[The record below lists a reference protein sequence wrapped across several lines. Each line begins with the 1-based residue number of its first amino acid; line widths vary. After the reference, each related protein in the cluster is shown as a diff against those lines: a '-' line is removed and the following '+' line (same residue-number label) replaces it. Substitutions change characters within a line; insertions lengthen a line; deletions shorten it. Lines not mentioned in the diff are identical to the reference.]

1 MPEKSLKG
9 WTHPSG
15 MEIIGV
21 NTVAEALKGNGLTRG
36 SFNLQAF
43 RRKMMSKEEIKRD
56 VMSQLLQMVAPG
68 TPFRDGLENV
78 LRAKTGGLIVV
89 GYSTEVTEIV
99 DGGFSIDCDFS
110 PNYLYEL
117 AKMDGAII
125 LSEDIKR
132 ILYANTQLIPDSS
145 ISSSETGIR
154 HRTAER
160 VAKQTNK
167 LVVSISQRRNVITLY
182 QGNLRYA
189 LKDIGVILTKAN
201 QAIQTLERYKVVLD
215 QSLTNLSASEFE
227 ELVTLH
233 DVTNV
238 IARFEMVL
246 RIKAEINRY
255 INELGN
261 EGRLISMQLEELVGN
276 AELEARLI
284 VKDYVRDL
292 SDDRVKE
299 MQAGLKRLSSDEL
312 LEPHQIIRL
321 LGYPHTNSIAEEPVS
336 PRGFRILG
344 KIPRLPSIIIAN
356 LVEKFGYL
364 PHMMMATIEELDEVD
379 GIGEVRAR
387 AIKEGLKRI
396 QEQVFIDRHI

>member
-1 MPEKSLKG
+1 
-9 WTHPSG
+9 
-15 MEIIGV
+15 
-21 NTVAEALKGNGLTRG
+21 
-36 SFNLQAF
+36 
-43 RRKMMSKEEIKRD
+43 MSKDENKRD

-68 TPFRDGLENV
+68 TPFREGLENV

-89 GYSTEVTEIV
+89 GYSPEVMDIV
-99 DGGFSIDCDFS
+99 DGGFSINCDFS

-125 LSEDIKR
+125 LSEDIKK
-132 ILYANTQLIPDSS
+132 ILYANTQLIPDSTIPS
-145 ISSSETGIR
+145 TETGIR

-160 VAKQTNK
+160 VARQTSK

-182 QGNLRYA
+182 QGNLRYS

-215 QSLTNLSASEFE
+215 QSLTNLGASEFE

-238 IARFEMVL
+238 ISRIEMVM
-246 RIKAEINRY
+246 RVKTEINKY

-276 AELEARLI
+276 TELEARLLL
-284 VKDYVRDL
+284 KDYVRELTEDK
-292 SDDRVKE
+292 VKE
-299 MQAGLKRLSSDEL
+299 ALHGLKRLSSDEL
-312 LEPHQIIRL
+312 LDLQHMYRL
-321 LGYPHTNSIAEEPVS
+321 LGYTHTNAIIEEIVS
-336 PRGFRILG
+336 PRGFRVLN

-356 LVEKFGYL
+356 LVEKFEYL

-396 QEQVFIDRHI
+396 QEQMFIDRHI